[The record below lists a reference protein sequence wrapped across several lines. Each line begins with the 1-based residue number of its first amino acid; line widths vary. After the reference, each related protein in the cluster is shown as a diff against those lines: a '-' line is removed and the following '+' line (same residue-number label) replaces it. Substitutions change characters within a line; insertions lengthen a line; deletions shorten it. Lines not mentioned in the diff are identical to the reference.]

1 VWAILLAP
9 PQREHQTPLTAAP
22 FRAGHR
28 ALTRLLLVI
37 GERLALPARPGPMSS
52 GMRVLGLF
60 VDPAVD
66 RLAVAFGLTDVV
78 ELMLAWRGAGYYGL
92 DHYLLPLL
100 DVP

>member
-1 VWAILLAP
+1 
-9 PQREHQTPLTAAP
+9 
-22 FRAGHR
+22 
-28 ALTRLLLVI
+28 
-37 GERLALPARPGPMSS
+37 
-52 GMRVLGLF
+52 MRVLGLF

-92 DHYLLPLL
+92 DHYLVPLL